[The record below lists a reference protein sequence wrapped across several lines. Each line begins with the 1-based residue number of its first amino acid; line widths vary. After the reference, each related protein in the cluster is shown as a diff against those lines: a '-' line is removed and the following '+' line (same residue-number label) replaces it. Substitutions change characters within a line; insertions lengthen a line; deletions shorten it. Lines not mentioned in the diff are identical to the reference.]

1 MSTQLE
7 QIRKEQNK
15 MIQSAVNRQKVDD
28 WLKGNVP
35 EQLERLMNEYMEHDP
50 EQRSPVSTRE
60 FAERKRIL
68 IKKLLTKEKKE
79 KEFKSMN

>member
-1 MSTQLE
+1 MRTQRE

-28 WLKGNVP
+28 WLKGNVA

-50 EQRSPVSTRE
+50 EQGSPVSTRE

-79 KEFKSMN
+79 KRV

>member
-1 MSTQLE
+1 MRTQRE

-15 MIQSAVNRQKVDD
+15 MIKSAVNRQKLDD

-35 EQLERLMNEYMEHDP
+35 EQLERLMNEYMEYVP
-50 EQRSPVSTRE
+50 EQGSPVSTRE

-79 KEFKSMN
+79 KRV